1 MEKCSAYFAL
11 NIQEQIFH
19 ELVTLLLYNTIYYT
33 NRVKIVYNFTI
44 NRLYNLLL
52 YIIDKTTVRYT
63 GTYIWS
69 CRLAYINQPCRDIKF
84 SI

>member
-1 MEKCSAYFAL
+1 MNLISYRPLTGSYA
-11 NIQEQIFH
+11 IFGAAS
-19 ELVTLLLYNTIYYT
+19 EMKAVANTIYYT

-63 GTYIWS
+63 YIWS
-69 CRLAYINQPCRDIKF
+69 CRLAHINQPCRDIKF